1 MSGSGPTS
9 VLQKGASPMN
19 RTTLAL
25 MFVVALLTG
34 AVATLAFR
42 DEPEVLDDSAVREI
56 VARMLDERAEAA
68 ETLGSEQVALID
80 QDTLNPMI
88 ENFLMEDPKIL
99 QRVSSALQVQLRA
112 EEAAQARVALASFQQ
127 EIYDDPGHVVLGNPN
142 GDVTLVEFFDYN
154 CGFCRQA
161 MPDMVRLLEEDPN
174 LRIILKEFPV
184 LSNDS
189 VAAARISVVVNN
201 VAPELYQ
208 QFHELLFTGR
218 GQVTG
223 EAALNAAREV
233 GLNPVSIGLD
243 ARSEAVTSVIQ
254 RSYVL
259 AEGLGITGT
268 PSYIIGDEILP
279 GAVGYE
285 ALKSRIDSMRE
296 CGSTVCDI

>member
-1 MSGSGPTS
+1 
-9 VLQKGASPMN
+9 MN

-25 MFVVALLTG
+25 VGIVALLTG

-42 DEPEVLDDSAVREI
+42 TEPVVMDDESVRAI
-56 VARMLDERAEAA
+56 VVQMLSEQTEAA
-68 ETLGSEQVALID
+68 SATQVEEPPVQVATID
-80 QDTLNPMI
+80 QDTINPMI
-88 ENFLMEDPKIL
+88 ESFLMDDPKIL
-99 QRVSSALQVQLRA
+99 QRMSTALQEQLRI
-112 EEAAQARVALASFQQ
+112 EEIALTLVALASFEEQ
-127 EIYDDPGHVVLGNPN
+127 IYDDPGHVVLGNPD

-161 MPDMVRLLEEDPN
+161 MPDMTRLLEEDPN

-189 VAAARISVVVNN
+189 LAAARVSVVVNDI
-201 VAPELYQ
+201 APELYQ
-208 QFHELLFTGR
+208 EFHELLFTAR
-218 GQVTG
+218 GQITG

-243 ARSEAVTSVIQ
+243 AGAESVTAVIQ

-259 AEGLGITGT
+259 AEGLRITGT
-268 PSYIIGDEILP
+268 PAYIIGNEILP

-285 ALKSRIDSMRE
+285 ALKRRIDNMRE
-296 CGSTVCDI
+296 CGDTVCKS

>member
-1 MSGSGPTS
+1 
-9 VLQKGASPMN
+9 MN

>member
-1 MSGSGPTS
+1 
-9 VLQKGASPMN
+9 MN

-25 MFVVALLTG
+25 VAIVALLTG

-42 DEPEVLDDSAVREI
+42 SEPELMDDSSVREI
-56 VARMLDERAEAA
+56 VAQMLSEQAEAA
-68 ETLGSEQVALID
+68 SALDVEEPAPQVATID
-80 QDTLNPMI
+80 QDMVNPMI
-88 ENFLMEDPKIL
+88 ENFLMDDPKIL
-99 QRVSSALQVQLRA
+99 QRVSAALQDQLRF
-112 EEAAQARVALASFQQ
+112 EEIAQTQVALASFEA
-127 EIYDDPGHVVLGNPN
+127 EIYDDPGHVVLGNPD

-161 MPDMVRLLEEDPN
+161 MPDMTRLLEEDPD

-189 VAAARISVVVNN
+189 VAAARISVVVNDI
-201 VAPELYQ
+201 APEFYQ
-208 QFHELLFTGR
+208 EFHELLFTAR
-218 GQVTG
+218 GQITG

-233 GLNPVSIGLD
+233 GLNPVTIGLD
-243 ARSEAVTSVIQ
+243 AGSEAVTSVIQ

-268 PSYIIGDEILP
+268 PSYIIGNEILP

-285 ALKSRIDSMRE
+285 ALKSRIDNMRE
-296 CGSTVCDI
+296 CGSTICNI